1 MYRTSGSPPKE
12 EPRCES
18 AMSHRRSN
26 STAAEGGPTGHPL
39 AQEPR
44 SVSVRKN
51 VFPSQIFSRPVAASP
66 VPSYRSY
73 RESKQRHQEKEEA
86 RELRDALQGLD
97 LEDDVRLHQAAQ
109 DEATELV
116 WMHQNPGMAY
126 KNPYAPYHNPDAV
139 GGEPSIRSQTRKSS
153 GSGSS
158 PIKHRHS
165 IASSGTSSGPS
176 SPEYTEAGLESSTRR
191 RSSLAGNLKKNLK
204 VNFALPEEEKPT
216 PQPRTVSGDSS
227 KGVFRNPEDHI
238 YEEPQATDPQ
248 PDFSKSDSSALRNKP
263 RNALPRLSKPLPWL
277 QGRNTTGSVRDKISK
292 FDIHKNPPS
301 QSRDPGYT
309 KNEPVAPSPPSKNE
323 EPIPMKDGKEIR
335 SDDIRAATSKRL
347 KDRSEKLPMPSAV
360 SNRMGRPIV
369 SFDPKWQ
376 PSDQPKPKP
385 QPPTVPTITVAPS
398 IEISEPQPPPP
409 IPVINIPDIK
419 EPTISEMTEPVQ
431 QQSKPG
437 RSIPRPPGN
446 QNRQPPVRRLPS
458 EPQRH
463 AYTPYTRSG
472 VPTARCESCSLSI
485 SGKIVTAGGCRF
497 HPECFICHH
506 CHTALECV
514 AFYEEPEASRAE
526 RLSHTHD
533 ADEEARIPRFYCHLD
548 FHELFSPRCK
558 SCKTPIEGEVVVAC
572 GAEWHVGHFFC
583 AECGDVSDNSQYD
596 SSFIYK
602 ITFADNDFLTAL
614 QLDNSLCRK
623 GRFRMVSP
631 MPRPPYRTPLSR
643 LQAARPR

>member
-1 MYRTSGSPPKE
+1 
-12 EPRCES
+12 
-18 AMSHRRSN
+18 MSHRRANSN
-26 STAAEGGPTGHPL
+26 SAEGGPTGRPL

-44 SVSVRKN
+44 SASVRKN

-126 KNPYAPYHNPDAV
+126 KNPYAPYHNPDAT
-139 GGEPSIRSQTRKSS
+139 GRDPSIRSQSRKGSA
-153 GSGSS
+153 SGSS
-158 PIKHRHS
+158 SIKHRHS
-165 IASSGTSSGPS
+165 IASSGSSSGPS
-176 SPEYTEAGLESSTRR
+176 SPEFAEAGMGSSARR
-191 RSSLAGNLKKNLK
+191 RSSLAGTLKKK
-204 VNFALPEEEKPT
+204 VNFALPEEEKPA
-216 PQPRTVSGDSS
+216 PKARTVSGDSS
-227 KGVFRNPEDHI
+227 KGVFRNPEDRI
-238 YEEPQATDPQ
+238 YEEPQATDPL
-248 PDFSKSDSSALRNKP
+248 PDFSRSDSSALRKKP
-263 RNALPRLSKPLPWL
+263 RNALPRLGKPLPWL
-277 QGRNTTGSVRDKISK
+277 QGRNTNGSVRDKISK

-301 QSRDPGYT
+301 QSHNPGYT
-309 KNEPVAPSPPSKNE
+309 RNEPVAPSPPSKDG
-323 EPIPMKDGKEIR
+323 EPVPMKGGKEIR
-335 SDDIRAATSKRL
+335 SEDIRAATSKNL
-347 KDRSEKLPMPSAV
+347 KDRSENLPMPSAV
-360 SNRMGRPIV
+360 SDRIGRPIV

-385 QPPTVPTITVAPS
+385 QPPTVVPPVPSITVAPS

-409 IPVINIPDIK
+409 IPVINVPDIK
-419 EPTISEMTEPVQ
+419 EPTISEMTEPVR
-431 QQSKPG
+431 QQSKSA
-437 RSIPRPPGN
+437 RSMPQPPGN
-446 QNRQPPVRRLPS
+446 QGRQAPVRRHPS
-458 EPQRH
+458 EPQSH
-463 AYTPYTRSG
+463 SYTPYTRSG

-526 RLSHTHD
+526 RLAHNP
-533 ADEEARIPRFYCHLD
+533 DEEAHIPRFYCHLD

-583 AECGDVSDNSQYD
+583 AECGDVSNFQYP
-596 SSFIYK
+596 SYFS
-602 ITFADNDFLTAL
+602 L
-614 QLDNSLCRK
+614 LDHKC
-623 GRFRMVSP
+623 
-631 MPRPPYRTPLSR
+631 
-643 LQAARPR
+643 